1 MADTPEPPRRAEK
14 IALVTG
20 SLAEPRLTRIAG
32 EITDAAVEPVVVN
45 VGVKV
50 AALMTAEIVE
60 RRLKLPEGTDR
71 VLMPGRFRGDLDRLE
86 RFFGVPFSRG
96 PDEMAD
102 LPDYFGQKRRAADLT
117 RHDVTL
123 FAEIVDATV
132 MSVDGIV
139 MRARALRAEGADVI
153 DLGCLPD
160 TAFPHLEEAIGAIQA
175 EGLKVSVDSFDL
187 TELARATRAGAD
199 FLLSLNENTLHIARE
214 GPAVPVLVP
223 ATQGDLDSLCRAVDA
238 CLASGQPFYADP
250 ILDPIHYGFTASILR
265 YAELRRRYPDIP
277 VLMGIGNVTE
287 LTDAD
292 TTGINAILMGLI
304 SEMRLNAVLA
314 VQVSPHC
321 RTAVREF
328 DRARRE
334 YYAARE
340 AGALPQG
347 FGGGLM
353 ALRDRKPYAASPK
366 DIARLAGAVR
376 DRNFRIDVTE
386 AGIHIYNRDGHHI
399 AADPFALFPHLKVE
413 ADGAHAF
420 YLGVET
426 ARAEIA
432 YTLGKRY
439 AQDEGLAWGVAGE
452 IAGSPEA
459 AHRLTFKE
467 AGTTLRAEKQTD
479 KKDSDKEA
487 AAPAAPEGAP
497 QTETGKAP
505 NRDP

>member
-1 MADTPEPPRRAEK
+1 MTDAAKRPEK

-32 EITDAAVEPVVVN
+32 EIADASLDPVVVN

-102 LPDYFGQKRRAADLT
+102 LPDYFGQQRRAVDLSK
-117 RHDVTL
+117 HDVTI

-132 MSVDGIV
+132 LDVEGI
-139 MRARALRAEGADVI
+139 RARALFLKGEGADVI
-153 DLGCLPD
+153 DLGCMPD
-160 TAFPHLEEAIGAIQA
+160 TPFPHLEEAIAALHA

-187 TELARATRAGAD
+187 GELSRATRAGAD
-199 FLLSLNENTLHIARE
+199 FLLSLNETNLHIAEE

-223 ATQGDLDSLCRAVDA
+223 AKQGDLDSLCRAVDI
-238 CLASGQPFYADP
+238 CLASGQPFLADP
-250 ILDPIHYGFTASILR
+250 ILDPIHYGYTASIVR
-265 YAELRRRYPDIP
+265 YAELRRRYPHIP
-277 VLMGIGNVTE
+277 ILMGIGNVTE

-292 TTGINAILMGLI
+292 TTGINAILMGMI
-304 SEMRLNAVLA
+304 SELYIGAVLA

-334 YYAARE
+334 FFAARQ

-353 ALRDRKPYAASPK
+353 ALRDRKPHASTPEEV
-366 DIARLAGAVR
+366 AYLAGQVR
-376 DRNFRIDVTE
+376 DGNFRIEVSE

-399 AADPFALFPHLKVE
+399 ADEPFALFPHLKVE
-413 ADGAHAF
+413 EDGAHAF

-432 YTLGKRY
+432 FKLGKRY
-439 AQDEGLAWGVAGE
+439 AQDEGLKWGVAGD
-452 IAGSPEA
+452 IAGSPEE
-459 AHRLTFKE
+459 AHRLTFKQ
-467 AGTTLRAEKQTD
+467 AGTTLQAKADRQSTAGK
-479 KKDSDKEA
+479 
-487 AAPAAPEGAP
+487 P
-497 QTETGKAP
+497 QTGETP
-505 NRDP
+505 P

>member
-1 MADTPEPPRRAEK
+1 MADESSSDPTRKPEK

-32 EITDAAVEPVVVN
+32 EIADAALDPVVVN

-86 RFFGVPFSRG
+86 RFFDVPFARG

-102 LPDYFGQKRRAADLT
+102 LPDYFGQQRRAADLSK
-117 RHDVTL
+117 HDVTI

-132 MSVDGIV
+132 LDVEALV
-139 MRARALRAEGADVI
+139 ARALFLKGEGADVV

-160 TAFPHLEEAIGAIQA
+160 TPFPHLEEAIAALHA
-175 EGLKVSVDSFDL
+175 EGLKVSVDSFDSA
-187 TELARATRAGAD
+187 ELSRATRAGAD
-199 FLLSLNENTLHIARE
+199 FLLSLNENNLHIARE
-214 GPAVPVLVP
+214 GPAVPILVP
-223 ATQGDLDSLCRAVDA
+223 ATQGDLESLCRAVDA

-250 ILDPIHYGFTASILR
+250 ILDPIHYGYTASVVR

-277 VLMGIGNVTE
+277 ILMGIGNVTE

-292 TTGINAILMGLI
+292 TTGINAILMGMI
-304 SEMRLNAVLA
+304 SELHIQAVLA

-334 YYAARE
+334 YYAARQ

-353 ALRDRKPYAASPK
+353 ALRDRKPFPAAPE
-366 DIARLAGAVR
+366 DIARLASEVR
-376 DRNFRIDVTE
+376 DRNFRIDVAE
-386 AGIHIYNRDGHHI
+386 DGIHIYNRDGHHV
-399 AADPFALFPHLKVE
+399 ASEPFALFPHLKVE
-413 ADGAHAF
+413 EDGAHAF

-432 YTLGKRY
+432 FKLGKRY
-439 AQDEGLAWGVAGE
+439 AQDEGLKWGVAGE
-452 IAGSPEA
+452 IAGSPEE

-467 AGTTLRAEKQTD
+467 AGTTLQARSAKA
-479 KKDSDKEA
+479 KA
-487 AAPAAPEGAP
+487 G
-497 QTETGKAP
+497 ETP
-505 NRDP
+505 

>member
-1 MADTPEPPRRAEK
+1 MADERAPETPAGPPARPEK
-14 IALVTG
+14 VALVTG
-20 SLAEPRLTRIAG
+20 SLAEPRLTKIAG
-32 EITDAAVEPVVVN
+32 EITDATLDPVVVN

-86 RFFGVPFSRG
+86 RFFGVPFARG
-96 PDEMAD
+96 PDEVAD
-102 LPDYFGQKRRAADLT
+102 LPDYFGQKRRATDLSG
-117 RHDVTL
+117 HDVTI

-132 MSVDGIV
+132 LDIDALI
-139 MRARALRAEGADVI
+139 ARALFLKGEGADVI

-160 TAFPHLEEAIGAIQA
+160 TPFPHLEDAIAALQA
-175 EGLKVSVDSFDL
+175 QGLKVSVDSFNLDEL
-187 TELARATRAGAD
+187 TRATRAGAD
-199 FLLSLNENTLHIARE
+199 YLLSLNETNLDVAKE

-223 ATQGDLDSLCRAVDA
+223 AVQGDLSSLCRAVDA
-238 CLASGQPFYADP
+238 CLAAGQPFYADP
-250 ILDPIHYGFTASILR
+250 ILDPIHYGYTASVVR
-265 YAELRRRYPDIP
+265 YAELRRRYTDIP
-277 VLMGIGNVTE
+277 ILMGIGNVTE

-292 TTGINAILMGLI
+292 TTGINAILMGMI
-304 SEMRLNAVLA
+304 SELHIQAVLA

-334 YYAARE
+334 FFAARQ

-353 ALRDRKPYAASPK
+353 ALRDRKPYAASP
-366 DIARLAGAVR
+366 DEIARLASEVR
-376 DRNFRIDVTE
+376 DRNFRIDVTQ
-386 AGIHIYNRDGHHI
+386 AGIHIYNRDGHHVG
-399 AADPFALFPHLKVE
+399 AEPFALFPHLGVE

-420 YLGVET
+420 YLGVEA

-432 YTLGKRY
+432 FKLGKRY
-439 AQDEGLAWGVAGE
+439 AQDEGLKWGVAGE
-452 IAGSPEA
+452 IAGSPEE

-467 AGTTLRAEKQTD
+467 AGTTLQAKSA
-479 KKDSDKEA
+479 KAKA
-487 AAPAAPEGAP
+487 G
-497 QTETGKAP
+497 ETP
-505 NRDP
+505 

>member
-1 MADTPEPPRRAEK
+1 MADEPSEGPGRPER

-20 SLAEPRLTRIAG
+20 SLAEPRLSKIAG
-32 EITDAAVEPVVVN
+32 EIADGALDPIVVN

-86 RFFGVPFSRG
+86 RFFGVPFARG

-102 LPDYFGQKRRAADLT
+102 IPDYFGQQRRAADLSQ
-117 RHDVTL
+117 HDVAI
-123 FAEIVDATV
+123 FAEIVDATTL
-132 MSVDGIV
+132 SVDALI
-139 MRARALRAEGADVI
+139 ARALFLKGEGADVI
-153 DLGCLPD
+153 DLGCMPD
-160 TAFPHLEEAIGAIQA
+160 TEFPHLEEAIAALHEQ
-175 EGLKVSVDSFDL
+175 GLKVSVDSFDL
-187 TELARATRAGAD
+187 DELRRATRAGAD
-199 FLLSLNENTLHIARE
+199 YLLSLNETSLDIAKE

-223 ATQGDLDSLCRAVDA
+223 ATQGDLESLCRAVET
-238 CLASGQPFYADP
+238 CLASGQPFLADP
-250 ILDPIHYGFTASILR
+250 ILDPIHYGFTASVVR
-265 YAELRRRYPDIP
+265 YSELRRRYPDIP
-277 VLMGIGNVTE
+277 ILMGIGNVTE

-304 SEMRLNAVLA
+304 SEMRIQAVLA

-334 YYAARE
+334 FLAARQ

-353 ALRDRKPYAASPK
+353 ALRDRKPFPASPE
-366 DIARLAGAVR
+366 DIARLAGEVR
-376 DRNFRIDVTE
+376 DRNFRIDVAE
-386 AGIHIYNRDGHHI
+386 DGIHIYNRDGHHV
-399 AADPFALFPHLKVE
+399 AGDPFALFPELKVE
-413 ADGAHAF
+413 EDGAHAF

-432 YTLGKRY
+432 FKLGKRY
-439 AQDEGLAWGVAGE
+439 AQDEGLKWGVAGE

-467 AGTTLRAEKQTD
+467 AGTTLQAK
-479 KKDSDKEA
+479 A
-487 AAPAAPEGAP
+487 AAKTDAKAKAG
-497 QTETGKAP
+497 ETP
-505 NRDP
+505 